1 MISTID
7 LVSGAPTLEE
17 RLSPP
22 AVDRAEELFLEG
34 RDRTFRKADRV
45 FFWLLLGQWVLA
57 LALALIVSPYAWAGK
72 NYTLHLHVY
81 VALFVGGLI
90 NAAPITLILT
100 RKGAFETRL
109 TVACAQMLWSAL
121 LIHLTGGRIETHFH
135 VFGSLAIVA
144 FYRDV
149 KVLIPATIVV
159 ASDHFFR
166 GMYWPDSVY
175 GLSNPEWWRF
185 LEHAAWVVF
194 IDIFLVLHCLQGV
207 AELREVS
214 SRQAEVEALSAS
226 ERLKSKA
233 LDRALGELQNSQEA
247 LVRTEKLAAVGQLAA
262 SVGHELRNP
271 LAAVRNASTYI
282 GKKIDASKSNGAALS
297 QDTRV
302 NQFRGVIDRE
312 LDACSK
318 IISDLL
324 DFART
329 RQPQRRP
336 CPLYELVEESIEIV
350 PKRSGVAI
358 VNSVPTDLPV
368 PEIDKDQFRQVFVNL
383 VQNASEAMADGQ
395 NGRVE
400 VIAHMDGD
408 DWKIQVKDDGPGM
421 PADVAAKIFQ
431 PLYSTKTKGTGLG
444 LAIVS
449 SSLERHGAR
458 IRVETQ
464 PGAGTTF
471 IIDVPAHA
479 GGKDAE

>member
-1 MISTID
+1 MISTIE
-7 LVSGAPTLEE
+7 LVGG
-17 RLSPP
+17 PP
-22 AVDRAEELFLEG
+22 ALGNRSEPSAMDRAEQLFLEG
-34 RDRTFRKADRV
+34 RQRVFIKADRV
-45 FFWLLLGQWVLA
+45 FFWLLLGQWMFA
-57 LALALIVSPYAWAGK
+57 IALALIVSPYAWAGR
-72 NYTLHLHVY
+72 NYALHPHVY
-81 VALFVGGLI
+81 VAVFVGGLI
-90 NAAPITLILT
+90 NVAPIAMILT
-100 RKGAFETRL
+100 RRGAFETRL

-149 KVLIPATIVV
+149 RVLIPATIVV
-159 ASDHFFR
+159 AADHFFR
-166 GMYWPDSVY
+166 GLYWPDSVY

-194 IDIFLVLHCLQGV
+194 IDVFLVLHCLQGV
-207 AELREVS
+207 VEMREVS

-226 ERLKSKA
+226 EQLKSRA
-233 LDRALGELQNSQEA
+233 LDRALVQLQTSQDA

-271 LAAVRNASTYI
+271 LAAVRNAATYI
-282 GKKIDASKSNGAALS
+282 GKKIDASKTTGAALS

-312 LDACSK
+312 LDACTK

-329 RQPQRRP
+329 RQPERRP
-336 CPLYELVEESIEIV
+336 CPLHELVAESIELV
-350 PKRSGVAI
+350 PKRNGVTI
-358 VNSVPTDLPV
+358 VNRVPLAV
-368 PEIDKDQFRQVFVNL
+368 PEIDRDQFRQVFVNL
-383 VQNASEAMADGQ
+383 VQNASEAIGDGS
-395 NGRVE
+395 GGHVE
-400 VIAHMDGD
+400 VLAETLGH

-421 PADVAAKIFQ
+421 AEDVAAKIFQ
-431 PLYSTKTKGTGLG
+431 PLFSTKTKGTGLG

-471 IIDVPAHA
+471 IIDIPAHGASAQGA
-479 GGKDAE
+479 G